1 MIVGPLK
8 NNAQLSVITL
18 LIVCVGLWINS
29 FLFANHSVPDI
40 NHQEDI
46 LYHLF
51 FDGSVSSRGQQ
62 IISLFAIM
70 LGALLLNFIT
80 ISQEITSKINF
91 LPSFIYILFAFT
103 FSNNYAAEPVLIA
116 NLFALPALYYL
127 IKSYREEQALS
138 EFFTS
143 GVLMGLA
150 SFFYIHYIYLFPI
163 CFVAL
168 VILRAFNW
176 REWCVLSIGLL
187 TPLYGYLSLSYLS
200 NNSVADELHLM
211 KLSLTV
217 VKTPII
223 SEYYLV
229 FLLVLI
235 ILLVLAL
242 FNYISKGFGTKIKS
256 QKTKFILLWMCLF
269 CLLMVFFEHPSDDLL
284 LPCIIPLSIIIGDYL
299 AEIKQLKIA
308 NTLLVL
314 FMGGFAIVYLHI
326 LGVI

>member
-8 NNAQLSVITL
+8 NNVQLSIITL
-18 LIVCVGLWINS
+18 LIVCLVLWLNGFLLANS
-29 FLFANHSVPDI
+29 NIPDI

-51 FDGSVSSRGQQ
+51 FDGLFSVKAKQ
-62 IISLFAIM
+62 ILSLFAIL
-70 LGALLLNFIT
+70 LGAFFVNYIT
-80 ISQEITSKINF
+80 ISQEISSKTNF

-103 FSNNYAAEPVLIA
+103 FSANGTIEPVLVA
-116 NLFALPALYYL
+116 NLFVLPALYFL
-127 IKSYREEQALS
+127 ISSYREEQALS
-138 EFFTS
+138 GFYKT
-143 GVLMGLA
+143 GVLVGLA

-168 VILRAFNW
+168 IILRAFNW
-176 REWCVLSIGLL
+176 REWCVLLIGLL
-187 TPLYGYLSLSYLS
+187 TPLYTYLCLSYLS
-200 NNSVADELHLM
+200 NNAVADELLLM

-217 VKTPII
+217 IKTPVI

-229 FLLVLI
+229 FLFILI
-235 ILLVLAL
+235 ILFLLAL
-242 FNYISKGFGTKIKS
+242 FNYMGKGFGPKIKT
-256 QKTKFILLWMCLF
+256 QKSKYILLWMCLF
-269 CLLMVFFEHPSDDLL
+269 SLLMVFFEHPADDFL

-314 FMGGFAIVYLHI
+314 FMGGFAIVYLHL
-326 LGVI
+326 LGII

>member
-18 LIVCVGLWINS
+18 LIVCLGLWINS
-29 FLFANHSVPDI
+29 FLFTNHSLPDI

-51 FDGSVSSRGQQ
+51 FDTLLSAKAKQ
-62 IISLFAIM
+62 IISLFIVL
-70 LGALLLNFIT
+70 LGAFLVNFMT
-80 ISQEITSKINF
+80 ISQEITSKTNF

-103 FSNNYAAEPVLIA
+103 FSANNTVEPVLIA
-116 NLFALPALYYL
+116 NLFALPALYFL
-127 IKSYREEQALS
+127 INSYRENQALS
-138 EFFTS
+138 EFFKT
-143 GVLMGLA
+143 GMLMGIA
-150 SFFYIHYIYLFPI
+150 SFFYIHYMYLFPI
-163 CFVAL
+163 CFAAM

-176 REWCVLSIGLL
+176 REWCVLAIGLL
-187 TPLYGYLSLSYLS
+187 TPLYVYLCLSYLS
-200 NNSVADELHLM
+200 NNTVTDELQLM
-211 KLSLTV
+211 KASLTV
-217 VKTPII
+217 IKTPII

-229 FLLVLI
+229 FLAILV
-235 ILLVLAL
+235 LLVLL
-242 FNYISKGFGTKIKS
+242 GIFNYVNKGFGSKIKT
-256 QKTKFILLWMCLF
+256 QKAKYILLWMLLF

>member
-8 NNAQLSVITL
+8 NNVQLSVIIL
-18 LIVCVGLWINS
+18 LIMCLGLWINS
-29 FLFANHSVPDI
+29 FLFATHSIPDI

-51 FDGSVSSRGQQ
+51 FDGIFSKIAKQ
-62 IISLFAIM
+62 ILTLLAI
-70 LGALLLNFIT
+70 LSGAFLVNFIT
-80 ISQEITSKINF
+80 ISQEITAKTNF
-91 LPSFIYILFAFT
+91 LPSFVYILFAFT
-103 FSNNYAAEPVLIA
+103 FSNHNTIEPVLIA
-116 NLFALPALYYL
+116 NLFALPSIYFL

-138 EFFTS
+138 EFYKT
-143 GVLMGLA
+143 GILMGLA

-176 REWCVLSIGLL
+176 REWCVLLMGLL
-187 TPLYGYLSLSYLS
+187 TPLYIYLCLSYLS
-200 NNSVADELHLM
+200 NNPVADELLLM

-217 VKTPII
+217 VKTPIV

-229 FLLVLI
+229 FLI
-235 ILLVLAL
+235 ILVILFVFAL
-242 FNYISKGFGTKIKS
+242 FNYLSKGFGSKIKT
-256 QKTKFILLWMCLF
+256 QKTKYILLWMCLF
-269 CLLMVFFEHPSDDLL
+269 CFLMVFFEHPSDDLL

-314 FMGGFAIVYLHI
+314 LMGGFAIVYLHV
-326 LGVI
+326 LGII